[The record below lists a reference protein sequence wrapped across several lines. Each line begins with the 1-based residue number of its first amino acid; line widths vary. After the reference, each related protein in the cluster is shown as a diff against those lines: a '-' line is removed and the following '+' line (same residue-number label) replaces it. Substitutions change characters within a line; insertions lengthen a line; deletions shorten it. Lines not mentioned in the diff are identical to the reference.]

1 MAMVTFNPYIT
12 SVAAVV
18 KALSLII
25 NAGTLSA
32 WALTFALV
40 HKKESKQFNLLPS
53 VIAAIFSKNLERSI
67 FNLL

>member
-12 SVAAVV
+12 SAAAAV

-32 WALTFALV
+32 WALTFEPV
-40 HKKESKQFNLLPS
+40 HKKESK
-53 VIAAIFSKNLERSI
+53 
-67 FNLL
+67 